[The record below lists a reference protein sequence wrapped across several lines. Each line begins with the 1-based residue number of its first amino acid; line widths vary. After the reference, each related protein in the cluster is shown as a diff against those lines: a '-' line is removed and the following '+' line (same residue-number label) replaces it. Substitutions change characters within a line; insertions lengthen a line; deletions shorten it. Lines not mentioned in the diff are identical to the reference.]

1 MPRSDLAQPAARD
14 RAAAHDQ
21 GAARVHLG
29 RLGLALVA
37 WPPLAIAIAS
47 LVGSLTGCAEFSAS
61 CTGAAPLL
69 PWLGQVLLLGVLL
82 LVPPLSRLL
91 AMGTLAVLIALVPIT
106 SLLVAVGANFDPRG
120 GPVLAIL
127 LVAAWLVGV
136 AYGIASRA
144 RPGALS

>member
-1 MPRSDLAQPAARD
+1 
-14 RAAAHDQ
+14 
-21 GAARVHLG
+21 
-29 RLGLALVA
+29 
-37 WPPLAIAIAS
+37 
-47 LVGSLTGCAEFSAS
+47 TGCAEFSAT
-61 CTGAAPLL
+61 CAGAAPLL

-106 SLLVAVGANFDPRG
+106 GLLVAFGAGFDPRG
-120 GPVLAIL
+120 GPVLAAL
-127 LVAAWLVGV
+127 LMAAWLVGV